1 MKMVFFSSIHLPA
14 NDKISFFVAE
24 QNSIVY
30 KYHIFLNPFKVVGH
44 LGYFHR
50 LAIVNNAEIN
60 MSGQVPLL

>member
-1 MKMVFFSSIHLPA
+1 MRENMWT
-14 NDKISFFVAE
+14 FVLLNLVNFNE
-24 QNSIVY
+24 DG
-30 KYHIFLNPFKVVGH
+30 IFLNPFKVVGH